1 MRKHV
6 VSGFVLTVCL
16 SCVLRGQS
24 VPQPTSPGSMGHPPT
39 RTDPGA
45 IPGSG
50 RDDMP
55 RVENQFDEKRF
66 VKDNALDGMAASS
79 LGKLALEK
87 TSSGTL
93 KEFSQKTVD
102 QQSQESDALKQI
114 AAKHKIDV
122 PESLDSKRQS
132 HIDKL
137 SKLSGDEFDRAYTKE
152 QVKNLQNEV
161 KELQMAKAGTNPE
174 LQGFANKM
182 LPPLEEQ
189 LSALKDME
197 KQLPNRTK

>member
-1 MRKHV
+1 
-6 VSGFVLTVCL
+6 
-16 SCVLRGQS
+16 
-24 VPQPTSPGSMGHPPT
+24 MGHPPT